1 MSDVEEDVP
10 LGTLTRFQRMRE
22 ELEQEKEGR
31 KDLEAKILQL
41 EGELEQLRAPPITG
55 NENGNAPPVG
65 EDPVGNE
72 AQEGEELPHEAPQ
85 QEASAHDLTSAEKL
99 PLAVH
104 PLSEKGLHSLTDMY
118 QAMGASQRLQGVTL
132 TKPKSFSG
140 AELTHDPYSLTHWYR
155 EVSCWVQGY
164 ALNDTQQ
171 VVLALQTLSGTA
183 RIMMDNIIMSDKN
196 RVSHLPA
203 LYELLKETFQ
213 RRDPGPDA
221 WKEFQRTRMHPVKED
236 VVKFLN
242 RLLLLS
248 FVVNMSTD
256 PTCMKISEC
265 DIATKLR
272 IGLPYSMSNKIE
284 QHFQLLVELGRSP
297 DMSPWGVCAAA
308 LKVEAD
314 ERERAKATARNNKLP
329 GTPTVRSTPVATVR
343 AMPNSDPTSRRAA
356 TTPAGR
362 VAKRFADLSKELQE
376 RIVRVQTELKD
387 LPLGATLSPD
397 QQKQC
402 TANSLCLRCRRYGHD
417 AKQCRHSSPMSPKN

>member
-1 MSDVEEDVP
+1 

-22 ELEQEKEGR
+22 ELEREKEGR
-31 KDLEAKILQL
+31 KDLEARNSLL
-41 EGELEQLRAPPITG
+41 ESELEQLRTLSLTG
-55 NENGNAPPVG
+55 HGVVDAPPVG
-65 EDPVGNE
+65 GDPVENE
-72 AQEGEELPHEAPQ
+72 AQEEEEELPHEAPP
-85 QEASAHDLTSAEKL
+85 QEPSDQDLKPAEHV

-183 RIMMDNIIMSDKN
+183 RIMMDNIIMGDKN

-203 LYELLKETFQ
+203 LYDLLKETFQ

-221 WKEFQRTRMHPVKED
+221 WKEFQRARMHPIKED

-272 IGLPYSMSNKIE
+272 VGLPYSMSNKIE
-284 QHFQLLVELGRSP
+284 QHFQLLVELGRAP

-308 LKVEAD
+308 LKVEAE
-314 ERERAKATARNNKLP
+314 ERERAKAAARGNKLT
-329 GTPTVRSTPVATVR
+329 GANTVRTTSTATIR
-343 AMPNSDPTSRRAA
+343 AMPHSDPTSKRAA

-362 VAKRFADLSKELQE
+362 IAKRFADLSKELQE
-376 RIVRVQTELKD
+376 RIVRVQTDLKD